1 MQRPLPAE
9 AYQFAEMYRLGKPTI
24 MHTINVRSL
33 IAALW
38 FSITMCLL
46 CLCLF
51 GILFIFSYGVIISYQ
66 WNLFLLALVILAII
80 GCCIPFY
87 FALRFFGELVRNTVK
102 TMVSHPHA
110 YFCPEGFVYIY
121 GDKKEVFHW
130 SSIESVE
137 AKNWRSSQ
145 WTLPQRVCEVL
156 FMDGSRKTLSNEL
169 GGSLA
174 SHIKRRVTLYRK
186 KDHHE

>member
-1 MQRPLPAE
+1 MKRPLPAE

-46 CLCLF
+46 CLYLF
-51 GILFIFSYGVIISYQ
+51 GILFIFSYEVIISYQ
-66 WNLFLLALVILAII
+66 WNLFLLALAII
-80 GCCIPFY
+80 GCCIPFF
-87 FALRFFGELVRNTVK
+87 FALRFFGGIGRNAVK

-110 YFCPEGFVYIY
+110 YFCPEGFVYIS
-121 GDKKEVFHW
+121 GNKREVLHW
-130 SSIESVE
+130 NLIESVE
-137 AKNWRSSQ
+137 AKELNALVALWTSSQ
-145 WTLPQRVCEVL
+145 RLCTVL
-156 FMDGSRKTLSNEL
+156 LMDGSRVTLCNEL

>member
-24 MHTINVRSL
+24 MYTINVRSL

-46 CLCLF
+46 CLYLF

-66 WNLFLLALVILAII
+66 LNLFLLALAII
-80 GCCIPFY
+80 SCCIPLF

-110 YFCPEGFVYIY
+110 YFCPEGLVYIS
-121 GDKKEVFHW
+121 GDKREVLHW
-130 SSIESVE
+130 NIIESVE
-137 AKNWRSSQ
+137 AKELNAFVALWTSS
-145 WTLPQRVCEVL
+145 QRVCEVL
-156 FMDGSRKTLSNEL
+156 FMDGSRVTLCNEP

-186 KDHHE
+186 KDHHK

>member
-1 MQRPLPAE
+1 MKRQLPAE

-24 MHTINVRSL
+24 MYTINVLSL

-51 GILFIFSYGVIISYQ
+51 GFFFIFSYGVIISYQ
-66 WNLFLLALVILAII
+66 WNLFLLALATI
-80 GCCIPFY
+80 GCCIPLF

-102 TMVSHPHA
+102 IMVAHPHA

-121 GDKKEVFHW
+121 GDKREVIHW
-130 SSIESVE
+130 NLIEFVE
-137 AKNWRSSQ
+137 AKELNAFVALWTSSQ
-145 WTLPQRVCEVL
+145 RLCTVL
-156 FMDGSRKTLSNEL
+156 LMDGSRVTLCNEL